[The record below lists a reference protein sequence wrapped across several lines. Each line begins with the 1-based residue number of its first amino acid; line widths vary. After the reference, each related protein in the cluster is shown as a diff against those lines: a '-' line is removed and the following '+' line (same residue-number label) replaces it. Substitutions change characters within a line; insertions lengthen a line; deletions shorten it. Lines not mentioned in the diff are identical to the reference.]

1 MEDSSEH
8 DQQDFSMA
16 IEQQLRQWHPSVVST
31 GEEDPDK
38 VSRHQDRNVTLQF
51 EHCRNISVKD
61 LRRFQEAVES
71 LFCRTARD
79 DGQPLHRR
87 IHLHWEDCT
96 FEPGALSQLIATFS
110 ITTSTISF
118 PPYNPNNSLPPPS
131 TTTRASLFHSLH
143 FTCHDNTNTIRLAE
157 AQKLIQAA
165 YDSLQYFHIQVVC
178 DHWTMAIEHNPL
190 SFSRTNRRS
199 TTHDAHSRLDM
210 IVAPNERTMNDSETS
225 IFLDSAFLQQWG
237 DEILAHLPAPLHSLH
252 VGPCQVVSSQTGDEN
267 SSSLSLLN
275 QALAK
280 CRYTIHTLTLAV
292 RGQSHCAS
300 QELSMVGFLREIP
313 PSIHH
318 LELLMSNMPL
328 FLSNNDNNDNDD
340 ERFARALSSAPLSIL
355 GMDNVGL
362 TQRSFVKIMRAVAAL
377 PVVSGLHL
385 WLSGNGFFGRDAFQ
399 TLVQV
404 LPNLQHI
411 ETLSIVDR
419 EPLPP
424 FDSHGSVSN
433 NQSLNQLLL
442 DALYANTSLHY
453 VNVDVGWVL
462 CGGDSAWNEVAAL
475 WKRNEL
481 ISSANKA
488 LSNMNHQS
496 SLLPLLLHR
505 VQSLDSGV
513 DAAHFMVK
521 QVLWKQLGFYNFAN

>member
-1 MEDSSEH
+1 
-8 DQQDFSMA
+8 
-16 IEQQLRQWHPSVVST
+16 
-31 GEEDPDK
+31 
-38 VSRHQDRNVTLQF
+38 
-51 EHCRNISVKD
+51 
-61 LRRFQEAVES
+61 
-71 LFCRTARD
+71 
-79 DGQPLHRR
+79 
-87 IHLHWEDCT
+87 
-96 FEPGALSQLIATFS
+96 
-110 ITTSTISF
+110 
-118 PPYNPNNSLPPPS
+118 
-131 TTTRASLFHSLH
+131 
-143 FTCHDNTNTIRLAE
+143 
-157 AQKLIQAA
+157 
-165 YDSLQYFHIQVVC
+165 
-178 DHWTMAIEHNPL
+178 
-190 SFSRTNRRS
+190 
-199 TTHDAHSRLDM
+199 
-210 IVAPNERTMNDSETS
+210 
-225 IFLDSAFLQQWG
+225 
-237 DEILAHLPAPLHSLH
+237 
-252 VGPCQVVSSQTGDEN
+252 
-267 SSSLSLLN
+267 
-275 QALAK
+275 
-280 CRYTIHTLTLAV
+280 
-292 RGQSHCAS
+292 
-300 QELSMVGFLREIP
+300 MVGFLREIP

-424 FDSHGSVSN
+424 FDSQGSVSN